1 MITTKNFED
10 LLKALEFETEGN
22 TYKKSIGEAT
32 LKVDFDKKDINLS
45 RRARTKSQRT
55 PNMQFLAE

>member
-22 TYKKSIGEAT
+22 TYQKSIGEAT
-32 LKVDFDKKDINLS
+32 LKVDIDKKELIY
-45 RRARTKSQRT
+45 
-55 PNMQFLAE
+55 F